1 MRIVRAMGA
10 DHDFSARFR
19 LLLQRLGLSR
29 GRTAAALGVDKSLVG
44 RWCTGAV
51 RPSDH
56 NLSRITALAGEH
68 IAGFTSLDWNRDID
82 SFAQLLGLD
91 PSAAA
96 SAADPAGLLSG
107 LPLACLAQA
116 RAETQRRG
124 STYEGFWRTSR
135 PSVIMEGRVFH
146 DYGMIRTADNGLLEV
161 SMGGASLGFTGW
173 ALPLEG
179 NLFAILEGAVG
190 FTPLFLIFRG
200 VALPKATLLDGLVL
214 LAALDAARTPAAVP
228 ILLERVG
235 DLSGDREADEAR
247 SLELGSQPPF
257 AGPGEVPETILRHLV
272 RDFGPAA
279 ASSGGDLFL
288 TVSAL
293 GRLSRGATASGQ
305 LEG

>member
-1 MRIVRAMGA
+1 MGA
-10 DHDFSARFR
+10 DEDFAARLR
-19 LLLQRLGLSR
+19 LMFQRIGLSR
-29 GRTAAALGVDKSLVG
+29 GRAAALLGVDKSLVG
-44 RWCTGAV
+44 RWWSGAV

-56 NLSRITALAGEH
+56 NLSRITALAAEH
-68 IAGFTSLDWNRDID
+68 IDGFTALDWHRDLQG
-82 SFAQLLGLD
+82 FARLIGLD
-91 PSAAA
+91 PSAAI
-96 SAADPAGLLSG
+96 SAAKPAEAMAG

-116 RAETQRRG
+116 RSETQRRG
-124 STYEGFWRTSR
+124 AAYEGFWRTSR

-146 DYGMIRTADNGLLEV
+146 DYGMIRIAANGLLEV
-161 SMGGASLGFTGW
+161 TMGGSSLGFTGW

-200 VALPKATLLDGLVL
+200 VALPKATLLDGIVL
-214 LAALDAARTPAAVP
+214 LAALDAARTPASVP

-235 DLSGDREADEAR
+235 DLSGDRAADEAR
-247 SLELGSQPPF
+247 SLELSAEHSS
-257 AGPGEVPETILRHLV
+257 AGAEEVPDTVLRHLV

-279 ASSGGDLFL
+279 ANSGGDLFL